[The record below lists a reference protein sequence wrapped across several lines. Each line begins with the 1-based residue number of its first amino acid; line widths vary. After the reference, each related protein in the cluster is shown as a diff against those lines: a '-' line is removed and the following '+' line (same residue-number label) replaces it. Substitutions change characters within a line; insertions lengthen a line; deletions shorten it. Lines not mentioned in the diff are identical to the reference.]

1 MNLNSYIKCRIL
13 FDFYPYDRRRAFYW
27 KAVYHEILRV
37 ISQPVIISTTVTSH
51 DSFFYRREGA
61 NYSQKKTQW
70 QEHVKIVSFDLSAV
84 NKTRPLINKA
94 KRLHGN
100 QAAVENHIT
109 IYEPWRCSY
118 VTSLWTIPHFNSYSS
133 IGYKSV
139 VNWQSVSQ
147 SAAGTGSCTCWSH
160 ASTNQS
166 LGLTASNASLHCT
179 HTHWINATTCSS
191 HTQSF
196 LYTSVEW

>member
-37 ISQPVIISTTVTSH
+37 ISQPVIISTTVICH
-51 DSFFYRREGA
+51 DSFFLSSWGSKLLTEKNTVARTRKHSVY
-61 NYSQKKTQW
+61 
-70 QEHVKIVSFDLSAV
+70 FDLSAV
-84 NKTRPLINKA
+84 NKTCPLINKA
-94 KRLHGN
+94 ETLHGN

-118 VTSLWTIPHFNSYSS
+118 VTSLWTIPHFNSNSS
-133 IGYKSV
+133 TGYKSV

-166 LGLTASNASLHCT
+166 LGLTASNASLHFT
-179 HTHWINATTCSS
+179 HTHT
-191 HTQSF
+191 
-196 LYTSVEW
+196 E